1 MYALTQ
7 LFCGDTCHAY
17 YLMTKVSKYEAKRF
31 RIKYEKTDT
40 IRYFQSTLSSFAD
53 YSVITN
59 NICSKKKRQ
68 IFYKY
73 SKYLNQ
79 YNSFILRDSTHKEII
94 LERGRE
100 IYFNENYILYLGGDC
115 SVDIHPYFPGGDD
128 SLKKYIE
135 NKLRYPQYA
144 KTHHYQ
150 GTVYVEFT
158 VDNNGK
164 VKDVILSMGK
174 EEHLDNE
181 ALRVI
186 SLLPD
191 WTPGIVNNKYV
202 SVLYIIPIRFEL

>member
-1 MYALTQ
+1 MKHINIAIIAFIFTVLITSCISNRYYNQGINYINNLNYEKADSIFATACYFSMNPRNCYMYALTQ

-100 IYFNENYILYLGGDC
+100 IYFNEN
-115 SVDIHPYFPGGDD
+115 
-128 SLKKYIE
+128 
-135 NKLRYPQYA
+135 
-144 KTHHYQ
+144 
-150 GTVYVEFT
+150 
-158 VDNNGK
+158 
-164 VKDVILSMGK
+164 
-174 EEHLDNE
+174 
-181 ALRVI
+181 
-186 SLLPD
+186 
-191 WTPGIVNNKYV
+191 
-202 SVLYIIPIRFEL
+202 